1 MKKLTSLLMTMA
13 LCAGLLTACGEN
25 TSMGNSMDNSMG
37 SSTENSMGNTAMPN
51 ENPAAA
57 PSGELRLGLGVV
69 TSTEGSLAAAGEKP
83 GSAKSRAVICAVAVD
98 PDGIVRKIK
107 FDTIDFNIP
116 FDSKGAF
123 TEDISQPVKS
133 LREMGYDYGLSET
146 SSIKKEWFQ
155 QMDSLEKWIMGKNVT
170 DVLGMELDENK
181 IPMTDELKG
190 SIDIGVSDQLSAL
203 NKAYT
208 NAL

>member
-1 MKKLTSLLMTMA
+1 MKKLTSLLMTVA
-13 LCAGLLTACGEN
+13 LCTFVFTACGEN
-25 TSMGNSMDNSMG
+25 NYDNSSMDNS
-37 SSTENSMGNTAMPN
+37 SMNNTAMSN
-51 ENPAAA
+51 EDVSSPVSN
-57 PSGELRLGLGVV
+57 GELRLGLGAV
-69 TSTEGSLAAAGEKP
+69 TSTEGSLAAEGNNP
-83 GSAKSRAVICAVAVD
+83 GAAKTRTVICAVAVD
-98 PDGIVRKIK
+98 SEGIVRKVK
-107 FDTIDFNIP
+107 FDTIDFNLP

-123 TEDISQPVKS
+123 TEDIANPVKS

-155 QMDSLEKWIMGKNVT
+155 QMDSFENWILGKRIT
-170 DVLGMELDENK
+170 DVLNMDLDENH
-181 IPMTDELKG
+181 IPMSSELKG